1 MNNSKII
8 TSSLLLTISGWSA
21 LGLKRGL
28 NSYDYNYS
36 RNRLYKNSLIGPF
49 YIDKAGWGF
58 VGAMLYLNPVTFFF
72 ILYKEVYRLEVNL
85 RGLEDEKKTDYYNEI
100 L

>member
-8 TSSLLLTISGWSA
+8 TRLTISAWA
-21 LGLKRGL
+21 LLGLKRGL
-28 NSYDYNYS
+28 NSYDYNYL
-36 RNRLYKNSLIGPF
+36 RNKMYRNSLIEPF

-58 VGAMLYLNPVTFFF
+58 AGIIIYLNPATFL
-72 ILYKEVYRLEVNL
+72 IVLYKEIYRLEVNL
-85 RGLEDEKKTDYYNEI
+85 RGLEDEKKTDYYNKV

>member
-8 TSSLLLTISGWSA
+8 TRLTITAWA
-21 LGLKRGL
+21 LLGLKRGV

-36 RNRLYKNSLIGPF
+36 RNRLYRNSLVGPF
-49 YIDKAGWGF
+49 YIDKAVWGF
-58 VGAMLYLNPVTFFF
+58 VGTMLYLNPVTFLFV
-72 ILYKEVYRLEVNL
+72 LYKEVYRIEVNL
-85 RGLEDEKKTDYYNEI
+85 RGLEDEKKRDYYNEV

>member
-1 MNNSKII
+1 MNNLNII
-8 TSSLLLTISGWSA
+8 KKLTITAWA
-21 LGLKRGL
+21 LLGLKRGI

-58 VGAMLYLNPVTFFF
+58 AGIMIYLSPVTFLFA
-72 ILYKEVYRLEVNL
+72 LYKEVYRLEVNL
-85 RGLEDEKKTDYYNEI
+85 RGLEDEKKTDCYNEV

>member
-1 MNNSKII
+1 MNNSNII
-8 TSSLLLTISGWSA
+8 KKLTITAWA
-21 LGLKRGL
+21 LLGLKRGI

-58 VGAMLYLNPVTFFF
+58 AGIMIYLSPVTFLFA
-72 ILYKEVYRLEVNL
+72 LYKEVYRLEVNL
-85 RGLEDEKKTDYYNEI
+85 RGLEDEKKTDCYNEV

>member
-1 MNNSKII
+1 MNNSNII
-8 TSSLLLTISGWSA
+8 TRSLLLTISGWSV
-21 LGLKRGL
+21 LGLYRGL

-36 RNRLYKNSLIGPF
+36 RNRLYKNSLVGPF
-49 YIDKAGWGF
+49 YIDKVGWGF
-58 VGAMLYLNPVTFFF
+58 VGTMLYLNPCTFFF
-72 ILYKEVYRLEVNL
+72 ALYKEVYRLEVNL